1 MSFRWTAFLV
11 PAMATTFL
19 LAAPSHGQRE
29 TQSQL
34 KSNPYRDIGGSCVL
48 GKGGEVLY
56 APKGKACADQRDH
69 SSVARPPAPETR
81 FAGLPG
87 NLRGEGESL
96 VRDHSHIADEL
107 SAMRAAIAANKRD
120 KAIELSEKVVAELTD
135 HLAREERFLDALVAE
150 HRTH

>member
-1 MSFRWTAFLV
+1 MFRWTACFL
-11 PAMATTFL
+11 PMMTIALL

-29 TQSQL
+29 TQRPL
-34 KSNPYRDIGGSCVL
+34 KSNPYREIGGSCVF

-56 APKGKACADQRDH
+56 APKGKKCADQRDH
-69 SSVARPPAPETR
+69 LSVARPPAPEIR

-87 NLRGEGESL
+87 KLSSEAESL

-107 SAMRAAIAANKRD
+107 LVLRAAIAANKRD

-135 HLAREERFLDALVAE
+135 HLAREERFMDALVEE

>member
-1 MSFRWTAFLV
+1 MFRWTACLI
-11 PAMATTFL
+11 PMMTIALL
-19 LAAPSHGQRE
+19 LAAPSNGQRE
-29 TQSQL
+29 TQTPL

-56 APKGKACADQRDH
+56 APKGKACADRRDH
-69 SSVARPPAPETR
+69 LSVARPPAPETR

-87 NLRGEGESL
+87 NLGKEAESL

-107 SAMRAAIAANKRD
+107 SAMRAAIAANKRS

-135 HLAREERFLDALVAE
+135 HLAREERFLDTLVAE